1 MNDKYLVKWKENRE
15 RIFRR
20 DNSQPAKQDLQDN
33 RPITYLK
40 PKNQAPAAPS
50 INNNQN
56 QTGGYLQPIDHTASL
71 NQGGYLEPL
80 NKPVIKNDTNNQ
92 TSDYL
97 QPNQENDTYI
107 ASNNTNNT
115 SNNREIKDSYIDS
128 SRYKPKYVN
137 SYQEPGKPAYIND
150 DVVNELNQR
159 FSRNQQ
165 TTQFVDDYDDKES
178 SSGYLAPRQSTNMS
192 STSSTAPL
200 IKNNRLNGAKTKYA
214 PPPPVQTTNNK
225 FSLTRPSNETDV

>member
-1 MNDKYLVKWKENRE
+1 LNDRYLVKWKENRE

-40 PKNQAPAAPS
+40 PKNQAPIAP
-50 INNNQN
+50 QN
-56 QTGGYLQPIDHTASL
+56 QTDGYLQPIDHTSSP

-80 NKPVIKNDTNNQ
+80 NKPVIKNNTNNQ
-92 TSDYL
+92 ASDYL
-97 QPNQENDTYI
+97 QPNQEKDTYI
-107 ASNNTNNT
+107 GSNNT

-137 SYQEPGKPAYIND
+137 SYQEHGKPAYIND

-178 SSGYLAPRQSTNMS
+178 DSGYLAPRQSTNMS

-214 PPPPVQTTNNK
+214 PPPPVQTINNK